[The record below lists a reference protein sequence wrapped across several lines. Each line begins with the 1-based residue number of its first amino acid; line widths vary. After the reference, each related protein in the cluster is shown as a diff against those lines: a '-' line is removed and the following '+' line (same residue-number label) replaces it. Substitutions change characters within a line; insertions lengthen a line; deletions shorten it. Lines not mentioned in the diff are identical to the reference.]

1 MCLDLNRE
9 IEEAVCCLLDRYVHI
24 QALVMVPRYKGYDRR
39 GSSLFRDLCFKREK
53 KIEEE
58 VLCSAIF
65 ALRERRRTL

>member
-53 KIEEE
+53 KN
-58 VLCSAIF
+58 AIF

>member
-1 MCLDLNRE
+1 M
-9 IEEAVCCLLDRYVHI
+9 IEEEV
-24 QALVMVPRYKGYDRR
+24 
-39 GSSLFRDLCFKREK
+39 LCSAIFAKREK